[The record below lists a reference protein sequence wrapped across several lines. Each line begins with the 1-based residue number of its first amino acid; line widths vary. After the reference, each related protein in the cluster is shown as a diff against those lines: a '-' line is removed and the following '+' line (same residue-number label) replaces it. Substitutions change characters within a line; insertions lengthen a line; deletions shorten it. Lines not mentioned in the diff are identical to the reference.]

1 MRAFLIIGIIFVG
14 LFCYLGTWQVHRY
27 SAKKNLLSAY
37 ELQKSTPPAA
47 FSDIKDYKPFQSVR
61 VKGDA
66 LNDMTI
72 LIQNRFYQHQ
82 TGYEI
87 LTPMRIKHDK
97 KLLLIDR
104 GWVPKPAQDLPV
116 LPPLKKHETITGH
129 LKMLNESQFILGKNS
144 LDTKAKPLIIQ
155 KIDTRE
161 LEQITGHTFYP
172 FIVRMNTPQEAGFVR
187 DWVITSVPPERHLS
201 YAVQWFGLALITLI
215 GFIVFYCKRRAVR
228 HAK

>member
-1 MRAFLIIGIIFVG
+1 MRALLIICMLFVG

-37 ELQKSTPPAA
+37 ALGKSTPPAA

-61 VKGDA
+61 VQGDA
-66 LNDMTI
+66 LNEMTL

-87 LTPMRIKHDK
+87 LTPIRLKQDK

-104 GWVPKPAQDLPV
+104 GWVPKPKQGLPV
-116 LPPLKKHETITGH
+116 FPPLKSHETITGH

-144 LDTKAKPLIIQ
+144 LDLNARPLIIQ
-155 KIDTRE
+155 KIDTLE
-161 LEQITGHTFYP
+161 LERITGHAFYP
-172 FIVRMNTPQEAGFVR
+172 FILRMNTPQTEGFVR

-201 YAVQWFGLALITLI
+201 YAVQWFALALITLI
-215 GFIVFYCKRRAVR
+215 GFLVFYFKRKAVR